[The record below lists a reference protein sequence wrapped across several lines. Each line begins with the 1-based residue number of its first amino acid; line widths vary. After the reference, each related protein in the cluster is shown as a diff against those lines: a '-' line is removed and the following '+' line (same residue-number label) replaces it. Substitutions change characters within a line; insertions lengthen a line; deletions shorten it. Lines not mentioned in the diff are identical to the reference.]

1 MDDPSRLLARQLE
14 SLPSPFKAQHNTKAL
29 VKGSYYKTSSF
40 YFILIRRDVS
50 ALEKMSSDELVGWP
64 QAEVQEERVLLFLY
78 SCSDRKTVVH
88 ISQIGNKWRNGVD

>member
-64 QAEVQEERVLLFLY
+64 QAEVQGETPTLH
-78 SCSDRKTVVH
+78 DRLTVVQV
-88 ISQIGNKWRNGVD
+88 SQICNKRRNGVD